1 MAPRPVCLAA
11 VSEGAGDQMVSYKFD
26 SKEEKLVYHS
36 EIDPL
41 PFLNATIDAASL
53 KKTPFDANKAKMT
66 TNKCN

>member
-1 MAPRPVCLAA
+1 
-11 VSEGAGDQMVSYKFD
+11 MVSYKFD

-53 KKTPFDANKAKMT
+53 KKTPFDANKARMT
-66 TNKCN
+66 TKKCN